1 MRRSLCYFQ
10 SERCEHRMR
19 FLRCIARACA
29 RVMKVCMSTQLK
41 IRPLMVAVAMLSV
54 VTLAGCY
61 VVPVQSDG
69 RPYPGA
75 VIVGPTPSVAVAPVV
90 APPPAAP
97 TVANLRLYPTNDAAS
112 RIGVVSGQV
121 VNLLDGRGQF
131 SVTVGGETF
140 TGEATRVP
148 NKSNSGV
155 ASGAGSRG
163 GFLTCQYSMS
173 SPTQGIGTCGL
184 SSGAEFRMHIGG

>member
-1 MRRSLCYFQ
+1 
-10 SERCEHRMR
+10 
-19 FLRCIARACA
+19 
-29 RVMKVCMSTQLK
+29 MKAAMSTTAKIHLQLASFAAA
-41 IRPLMVAVAMLSV
+41 AVAAAVLS
-54 VTLAGCY
+54 GCY

-69 RPYPGA
+69 RPYQGA
-75 VIVGPTPSVAVAPVV
+75 VIVSPTPPVALAPVV

-97 TVANLRLYPTNDAAS
+97 AVANLRLYPSNDAAS

-131 SVTVGGETF
+131 SVSVGGETF
-140 TGEATRVP
+140 TGEATRTS
-148 NKSNSGV
+148 NKSTSGV

-173 SPTQGIGTCGL
+173 SPTQGVGTCNL

>member
-1 MRRSLCYFQ
+1 
-10 SERCEHRMR
+10 
-19 FLRCIARACA
+19 
-29 RVMKVCMSTQLK
+29 MSITAK
-41 IRPLMVAVAMLSV
+41 IRFASI
-54 VTLAGCY
+54 TLAAASTVALTGCY
-61 VVPVQSDG
+61 VVPVHPDSRRYQGS
-69 RPYPGA
+69 
-75 VIVGPTPSVAVAPVV
+75 VIVSPTPAVAVAPVV

-131 SVTVGGETF
+131 SVIVGSETF
-140 TGEATRVP
+140 TGEATRAP

>member
-1 MRRSLCYFQ
+1 
-10 SERCEHRMR
+10 
-19 FLRCIARACA
+19 
-29 RVMKVCMSTQLK
+29 MSTIAK
-41 IRPLMVAVAMLSV
+41 IRTPLFIVVALSAAA
-54 VTLAGCY
+54 LSGCY
-61 VVPVQSDG
+61 VVPVHPDG
-69 RPYPGA
+69 RPYQGS
-75 VIVGPTPSVAVAPVV
+75 VIVSPTPSLAVAPVV

-97 TVANLRLYPTNDAAS
+97 AVANLRLYPSNEAAS

-140 TGEATRVP
+140 TGEATRTP

-163 GFLTCQYSMS
+163 GFLSCQYSMS
-173 SPTQGIGTCGL
+173 SPTQGVGTCNL
-184 SSGAEFRMHIGG
+184 SSGAAFRMHIGG